1 MSGPCQD
8 LIPSLIKASRP
19 SPDTFSLRWLLST
32 SRRTAFSPF
41 RVAPFGVLKKIR
53 CPPLPGVGH
62 LRNRKQPLDFM
73 PITGVDAEHMSDSE
87 IVIGSLDDPDLISGT
102 HISLDD
108 DS

>member
-8 LIPSLIKASRP
+8 PIPSLIKACRL
-19 SPDTFSLRWLLST
+19 SPDTFSLRWHHSS

-53 CPPLPGVGH
+53 CPPLPRVGH

-73 PITGVDAEHMSDSE
+73 PITGVDAKHISDGE
-87 IVIGSLDDPDLISGT
+87 TMFGPFDDPDLISCPDVT
-102 HISLDD
+102 LDD
-108 DS
+108 DA